1 MQVKKQKFKCK
12 NERQTAQDVLAE
24 ALAFA
29 QQKLGEGYGNIRI
42 ITAKSVLA
50 KRYLI
55 QNDEVQVRYW

>member
-1 MQVKKQKFKCK
+1 MQVKKQKFESWK
-12 NERQTAQDVLAE
+12 E